1 MDKLQQLASYVK
13 TVASDVR
20 LKPIHI
26 SLYTA
31 LCSAWIASH
40 YVTPCHVSRKN
51 LMLSSRIRAKATY
64 HRTIKDLQRYGYILY
79 SPTYHPR
86 KASSVCLL
94 NLEDTTSQSFETL
107 TTTK

>member
-1 MDKLQQLASYVK
+1 MTMGRLQQLTGYIR

-20 LKPIHI
+20 LKPVHI

-31 LCSAWIASH
+31 LCHVWIENH

-51 LMLSSRIRAKATY
+51 LMLSSKIKAKATY
-64 HRTIKDLQRYGYILY
+64 HQAIRDLQRYGYISY

-86 KASSVCLL
+86 AASSVCLL
-94 NLEDTTSQSFETL
+94 ALEHTTNQ
-107 TTTK
+107 